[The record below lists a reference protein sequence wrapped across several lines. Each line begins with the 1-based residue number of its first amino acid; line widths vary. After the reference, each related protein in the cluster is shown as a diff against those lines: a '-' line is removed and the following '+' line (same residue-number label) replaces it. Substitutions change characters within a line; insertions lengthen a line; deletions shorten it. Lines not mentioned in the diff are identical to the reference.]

1 MKQFIVMSGMIL
13 LGVFI
18 YQLILGPGEDSLF
31 SFMAGFW
38 GESLES
44 RSRMP

>member
-1 MKQFIVMSGMIL
+1 MKQFIVLSGMIL

-18 YQLILGPGEDSLF
+18 YQLILGPGEDSFINHL
-31 SFMAGFW
+31 GRFW
-38 GESLES
+38 KEGLEA

>member
-1 MKQFIVMSGMIL
+1 MKQFIVLSGMIL

-18 YQLILGPGEDSLF
+18 YQLILGPGEDSFISLL
-31 SFMAGFW
+31 GRFW
-38 GESLES
+38 KEGLES